1 MEDQLKDTITG
12 YELSRQWFDWS
23 YENPEKVNVTHTAM
37 YFFIIEHWN
46 RMGQKEKFG
55 LPAEMTKDAL
65 GIKNYK
71 TFSRAFND
79 LIDWGFLR
87 IHQKSKNQYSANII
101 ALVKNTKATTKAL
114 TKASRMHSA
123 KQVHGIV
130 GVDKPNNLLTLEP
143 NTTEVVNEGEAQKT
157 WKDSFEIYKKELD
170 QEYQKLITDSEFI
183 ENRQK
188 YYPEVNIRLSLE
200 KAVEDFWSTEAGWI
214 NKKSKKIARPD
225 WKQTLAKS
233 IEHNKVYYP
242 KRNGANGAIQ
252 SGNRPGQILRPES
265 KSATDALLKHY
276 QDIEDGN

>member
-37 YFFIIEHWN
+37 YFFIIDHWV
-46 RMGQKEKFG
+46 RLGQKEKFG

-65 GIKNYK
+65 GIKNYR
-71 TFSRAFND
+71 TFSNAFND
-79 LIDWGFLR
+79 LIDWGFLKL
-87 IHQKSKNQYSANII
+87 HQKSKNQYSANVV

-114 TKASRMHSA
+114 TKATQQQLQ
-123 KQVHGIV
+123 KQRNGIV
-130 GVDKPNNLLTLEP
+130 GVDNKYITNEY
-143 NTTEVVNEGEAQKT
+143 TTRGEEGEAEKT
-157 WKDSFEIYKKELD
+157 WKDSFEIYKKDLD
-170 QEYQKLITDSEFI
+170 QEYQKLINDSEFI
-183 ENRQK
+183 ENRQQ
-188 YYPEVNIRLSLE
+188 YFPEVNIQLSLQ
-200 KAVEDFWSTEAGWI
+200 KAVEDFWATEEGWI
-214 NKKSKKIARPD
+214 NKKSKRITKPN
-225 WKQTLAKS
+225 WKQTLSKS

-265 KSATDALLKHY
+265 QSATDALLKHY